1 MLFRNRKQAR
11 LPKVRLSRVMMS
23 LAIAFALGGVV
34 VTDVV
39 AQSDSGSERR
49 NRRSQKSEKAEVRYP
64 EATREEPKEKGSAKT
79 GKKLQKLIEEFNE
92 SKYEEAKPLAD
103 EILADANANN
113 YDKSLAAFL
122 AAQIAYNLD
131 DNAAA
136 ESFAKQAIDLNGLD
150 NNNHFTAMQ
159 FLSQL
164 QTQDDK
170 YAEGLATIERYLA
183 ETKSTRPE
191 DLIVKGN
198 ALYRLE
204 RFKEAAETLRQAV
217 DASPQPKNEWLQ
229 LLMASYA
236 DAGQN
241 AEAIQLAEQ
250 LAAKSP
256 DDKKAQMNLASV
268 YMQADQM
275 DKAAAVLEK
284 MRASGQMTEEREYR
298 QLYTTYANM
307 EGKEKDTIAVINDGI
322 QKGILKPDYQSYVAL
337 AQAYYY
343 SDQIPQAIEAWQK
356 GAPLSKDGE
365 TYLNLAKVLYQENRV
380 PEAKEAAKAA
390 LAKGVKKPDDA
401 KKIINAK

>member
-11 LPKVRLSRVMMS
+11 LSKVALS
-23 LAIAFALGGVV
+23 LAIAFAVGGVV
-34 VTDVV
+34 VTDAL

-49 NRRSQKSEKAEVRYP
+49 NRRSQGNQKVEVRYP
-64 EATREEPKEKGSAKT
+64 DATRAEPKEKGSAKM
-79 GKKLQKLIEEFNE
+79 GKKLQKLIEEFND
-92 SKYEEAKPLAD
+92 SKFEEAKPLAG
-103 EILADANANN
+103 EILADASANN

-122 AAQIAYNLD
+122 AAQVAYNLD

-136 ESFAKQAIDLNGLD
+136 EGFAKQAIDLGGLD
-150 NNNHFTAMQ
+150 NNNHFGAMQ

-164 QTQDDK
+164 QIQDDK
-170 YAEGLATIERYLA
+170 YADGLATIDRYLA
-183 ETKSTRPE
+183 ESKSGKPE
-191 DLIVKGN
+191 DLMIKGN

-204 RFKEAAETLRQAV
+204 RFKEAAVTLRQAI

-229 LLMASYA
+229 LLLAAYA
-236 DAGQN
+236 DAGQSQ
-241 AEAIQLAEQ
+241 EAIALAEQ
-250 LAAKSP
+250 LAAKAP
-256 DDKKAQMNLASV
+256 DDKKAQLNLASV

-275 DKAAAVLEK
+275 DKAAGVLEK
-284 MRASGQMTEEREYR
+284 LRAAGQMTEEREYR

-307 EGKEKDTIAVINDGI
+307 DGKEKETIAVINDGI

-343 SDQIPQAIEAWQK
+343 SDQIPQAIDAWKK

>member
-1 MLFRNRKQAR
+1 MLFRNRKQA
-11 LPKVRLSRVMMS
+11 LLS
-23 LAIAFALGGVV
+23 LAIAFAMGGVI
-34 VTDVV
+34 VTDAV

-49 NRRSQKSEKAEVRYP
+49 NRRSQKEQKAEVRYP
-64 EATREEPKEKGSAKT
+64 EATRTEPKEKGSSKMS
-79 GKKLQKLIEEFNE
+79 KKLGKLIDEFNE
-92 SKYEEAKPLAD
+92 SKFEEAKPLAA
-103 EILADANANN
+103 EILADSSANN
-113 YDKSLAAFL
+113 YDKALAAFL
-122 AAQIAYNLD
+122 AAQVAYNLD
-131 DNAAA
+131 DNAGA
-136 ESFAKQAIDLNGLD
+136 EGFAKQAIELNGLD

-159 FLSQL
+159 FLAQL
-164 QTQDDK
+164 QIQDDK
-170 YAEGLATIERYLA
+170 YADGLATIDRYLT
-183 ETKSTRPE
+183 ETKSTKPE
-191 DLIVKGN
+191 DLVIKGN

-204 RFKEAAETLRQAV
+204 RYKEAAATLRQAV

-241 AEAIQLAEQ
+241 EDAIKLAEQ

-268 YMQADQM
+268 YMQADKM
-275 DKAAAVLEK
+275 DKAAAILEK
-284 MRASGQMTEEREYR
+284 LRTSGQMTDEREYR

-343 SDQIPQAIEAWQK
+343 SDQIPQAIDAWKK

-365 TYLNLAKVLYQENRV
+365 TYLNLAKVLYQENRL
-380 PEAKEAAKAA
+380 PEAKEAAKSA

>member
-1 MLFRNRKQAR
+1 MSFRKPKQT
-11 LPKVRLSRVMMS
+11 RLSKVVLS
-23 LAIAFALGGVV
+23 LAVGLALGGAVMA
-34 VTDVV
+34 DAI
-39 AQSDSGSERR
+39 AQSQDTGPTSERR
-49 NRRSQKSEKAEVRYP
+49 TRGTKKEQKAEVRYP
-64 EATREEPKEKGSAKT
+64 QATRTEPKEKGSSKM
-79 GKKLQKLIEEFNE
+79 GKKLQKLIDEFND
-92 SKYEEAKPLAD
+92 SKFEEAKPLVGEIIAD
-103 EILADANANN
+103 GNANN
-113 YDKSLAAFL
+113 YDKALAAFL
-122 AAQIAYNLD
+122 GAQVAYNLD

-136 ESFAKQAIDLNGLD
+136 EAYVKQAIDLNGLD

-159 FLSQL
+159 FLAQL
-164 QTQDDK
+164 QIQGDK
-170 YAEGLATIERYLA
+170 YADGLATIDRYLT
-183 ETKSTRPE
+183 ESKSTKPE
-191 DLIVKGN
+191 DLVIKGN

-204 RFKEAAETLRQAV
+204 RYKEAAAVLRQAV

-236 DAGQN
+236 DAN
-241 AEAIQLAEQ
+241 MNDEAIKLAEQ

-268 YMQADQM
+268 YMQADKM
-275 DKAAAVLEK
+275 DKAAAILEK
-284 MRASGQMTEEREYR
+284 LRNSGQMTDEREYR

-322 QKGILKPDYQSYVAL
+322 QKGVLKPDYQTYVAL

-343 SDQIPQAIEAWQK
+343 SDQIPQAIDAWKK

-365 TYLNLAKVLYQENRV
+365 TYLNLAKVLYQENRL
-380 PEAKEAAKAA
+380 PEAKEAAKSA

>member
-1 MLFRNRKQAR
+1 MPSRTCKQAR
-11 LPKVRLSRVMMS
+11 LSKVMLS
-23 LAIAFALGGVV
+23 LAMGFALGGMV
-34 VTDVV
+34 VTDAI

-49 NRRSQKSEKAEVRYP
+49 NRRAQKEQKAEVRYP
-64 EATREEPKEKGSAKT
+64 EATRTEPKEKGSAKT
-79 GKKLQKLIEEFNE
+79 GKKLEKLIEAFND
-92 SKYEEAKPLAD
+92 SKFEEAKPLAA
-103 EILADANANN
+103 EILADGNANN
-113 YDKSLAAFL
+113 YDKSLTAFL
-122 AAQIAYNLD
+122 AAQVAYNLN

-136 ESFAKQAIDLNGLD
+136 EGFAKQAIELNGLD

-159 FLSQL
+159 FLAQL
-164 QTQDDK
+164 QIQDDK
-170 YAEGLATIERYLA
+170 YAEGLATIDRYLA
-183 ETKSTRPE
+183 ESKSTRPE
-191 DLIVKGN
+191 DLVIKGN

-204 RFKEAAETLRQAV
+204 RFKEAAAALRQAV

-268 YMQADQM
+268 YTQADQM
-275 DKAAAVLEK
+275 DKASAILEK
-284 MRASGQMTEEREYR
+284 LRSAGQMTEEREYR

-307 EGKEKDTIAVINDGI
+307 DGKEKDTIAVINDGLA
-322 QKGILKPDYQSYVAL
+322 KGILKPDYQSYVAL

-343 SDQIPQAIEAWQK
+343 SDQIPQAIDAWKK

-365 TYLNLAKVLYQENRV
+365 TYLNLAKVLYQENRLA
-380 PEAKEAAKAA
+380 EAKEAAKSA

>member
-1 MLFRNRKQAR
+1 MLFRNRKQA
-11 LPKVRLSRVMMS
+11 LLS
-23 LAIAFALGGVV
+23 LAIAFAMGGMI
-34 VTDVV
+34 VTDAV

-49 NRRSQKSEKAEVRYP
+49 NRRSQKEQKAEVRYP
-64 EATREEPKEKGSAKT
+64 EATRTEPKEKGSSKM
-79 GKKLQKLIEEFNE
+79 GKKLQKLIDDFNE
-92 SKYEEAKPLAD
+92 SKFEEAKPLAA
-103 EILADANANN
+103 EIIADGNSNS
-113 YDKSLAAFL
+113 YDKALAAFL
-122 AAQIAYNLD
+122 AAQVAYNLD

-136 ESFAKQAIDLNGLD
+136 ETFAKQAIDLNGLD
-150 NNNHFTAMQ
+150 NNNHFTTMQ
-159 FLSQL
+159 FLAQL
-164 QTQDDK
+164 QIQDDK
-170 YAEGLATIERYLA
+170 YADGLATIDRYLT
-183 ETKSTRPE
+183 ESKSTKPE
-191 DLIVKGN
+191 DLVIKGN

-204 RFKEAAETLRQAV
+204 RYKEAAATLRQAV

-241 AEAIQLAEQ
+241 EEAIKLAEQ

-256 DDKKAQMNLASV
+256 EDKKAQTNLASV
-268 YMQADQM
+268 YMQADKM
-275 DKAAAVLEK
+275 DKAAAILEK
-284 MRASGQMTEEREYR
+284 LRTSGQMTDEREYR

-322 QKGILKPDYQSYVAL
+322 QKGVLKPDYQSYVAL

-343 SDQIPQAIEAWQK
+343 SDQIPQAIDAWKK

-365 TYLNLAKVLYQENRV
+365 TYLNLAKVLYQENRLA
-380 PEAKEAAKAA
+380 EAKEAAKSA

>member
-1 MLFRNRKQAR
+1 MLFRNRKQA
-11 LPKVRLSRVMMS
+11 LLS
-23 LAIAFALGGVV
+23 LAIALAMGGMI
-34 VTDVV
+34 VTDAV

-49 NRRSQKSEKAEVRYP
+49 NRRSQKEQKAEVRYP
-64 EATREEPKEKGSAKT
+64 EATRTEPKEKGSSKM
-79 GKKLQKLIEEFNE
+79 GKKLQKLIDEFNE
-92 SKYEEAKPLAD
+92 SKFEEAKPVAA

-113 YDKSLAAFL
+113 YDKALAAFL
-122 AAQIAYNLD
+122 AAQVAYNLD

-136 ESFAKQAIDLNGLD
+136 EGFAKQAIELNGLD

-159 FLSQL
+159 FLAQL
-164 QTQDDK
+164 QIQGDK
-170 YAEGLATIERYLA
+170 YADGLATIDRYLT
-183 ETKSTRPE
+183 ESKSAKPE
-191 DLIVKGN
+191 DLVIKGN

-204 RFKEAAETLRQAV
+204 RYKEAAATLRQAV

-241 AEAIQLAEQ
+241 DEAIKLAEQ

-268 YMQADQM
+268 YMQADKM
-275 DKAAAVLEK
+275 DKAATILEK
-284 MRASGQMTEEREYR
+284 LRTSGQMTDEREYR

-343 SDQIPQAIEAWQK
+343 SDQIPQAIDAWKK

-365 TYLNLAKVLYQENRV
+365 TYLNLAKVLYQENRL
-380 PEAKEAAKAA
+380 PEAKEAAKSA

>member
-1 MLFRNRKQAR
+1 MLFRNRKQA
-11 LPKVRLSRVMMS
+11 LLS
-23 LAIAFALGGVV
+23 LAIALAMGGMI
-34 VTDVV
+34 VTDAV

-49 NRRSQKSEKAEVRYP
+49 NRRSQKEQKAEVRYP
-64 EATREEPKEKGSAKT
+64 EATRVEPKEKGSSKM
-79 GKKLQKLIEEFNE
+79 GKKLQKLIDEFNE
-92 SKYEEAKPLAD
+92 SKFEEAKPVAA

-113 YDKSLAAFL
+113 YDKALAAFL
-122 AAQIAYNLD
+122 AAQVAYNLD

-136 ESFAKQAIDLNGLD
+136 EGFAKQAIELNGLD

-159 FLSQL
+159 FLAQL
-164 QTQDDK
+164 QIQGDK
-170 YAEGLATIERYLA
+170 YADGLATIDRYLT
-183 ETKSTRPE
+183 ESKSAKPE
-191 DLIVKGN
+191 DLVIKGN

-204 RFKEAAETLRQAV
+204 RYKEAAATLRQAV

-241 AEAIQLAEQ
+241 DEAIKLAEQ

-268 YMQADQM
+268 YMQADKM
-275 DKAAAVLEK
+275 DKAATILEK
-284 MRASGQMTEEREYR
+284 LRTSGQMTDEREYR

-343 SDQIPQAIEAWQK
+343 SDQIPQAIDAWKK

-365 TYLNLAKVLYQENRV
+365 TYLNLAKVLYQENRL
-380 PEAKEAAKAA
+380 PEAKEAAKSA

>member
-1 MLFRNRKQAR
+1 MLFRNRKQA
-11 LPKVRLSRVMMS
+11 LLS
-23 LAIAFALGGVV
+23 LAIALAAGGAI
-34 VTDVV
+34 VTDAI

-49 NRRSQKSEKAEVRYP
+49 NRRSQKEQKAEVRYP
-64 EATREEPKEKGSAKT
+64 EATRTEPKEKGSAKM
-79 GKKLQKLIEEFNE
+79 GKKLQKLIDEFND
-92 SKYEEAKPLAD
+92 SKFEEAKPLAG
-103 EILADANANN
+103 EIIADGNANN
-113 YDKSLAAFL
+113 YDKALAAFL
-122 AAQIAYNLD
+122 GAQVAYNLD

-136 ESFAKQAIDLNGLD
+136 EGFAKQAIDLNGLD

-159 FLSQL
+159 FLAQL
-164 QTQDDK
+164 QIQDDK
-170 YAEGLATIERYLA
+170 YADGLATIDRYLT
-183 ETKSTRPE
+183 ESKSTKPE
-191 DLIVKGN
+191 DLVIKGN

-204 RFKEAAETLRQAV
+204 RYKEAAAALRQAV

-236 DAGQN
+236 DAN
-241 AEAIQLAEQ
+241 MNDEAIKLAEQ

-256 DDKKAQMNLASV
+256 DDKKAQTNLASV
-268 YMQADQM
+268 YMQADKM
-275 DKAAAVLEK
+275 DKAAAILEK
-284 MRASGQMTEEREYR
+284 LRNSGQMTDEREYR

-322 QKGILKPDYQSYVAL
+322 QKGVLKPDYQTYVAL

-343 SDQIPQAIEAWQK
+343 SDQIPQAIDAWKK

-365 TYLNLAKVLYQENRV
+365 TYLNLAKVLYQENRL
-380 PEAKEAAKAA
+380 PEAKEAAKSA

>member
-11 LPKVRLSRVMMS
+11 LSKVMLS
-23 LAIAFALGGVV
+23 LAVGLALGGAV
-34 VTDVV
+34 VTDAI
-39 AQSDSGSERR
+39 AQSQDTGPSNERR
-49 NRRSQKSEKAEVRYP
+49 TRGGKKEQKAEVRYP
-64 EATREEPKEKGSAKT
+64 EATRTEPKEKGSAKT
-79 GKKLQKLIEEFNE
+79 GKKLQKLIDEFNE
-92 SKYEEAKPLAD
+92 SKFEEAKPLAA
-103 EILADANANN
+103 EILADGNANN
-113 YDKSLAAFL
+113 YDKALAAFL
-122 AAQIAYNLD
+122 AAQVAYNLN

-136 ESFAKQAIDLNGLD
+136 EQFAKQTIELNALD

-159 FLSQL
+159 FLAQL
-164 QTQDDK
+164 QIQDDK
-170 YAEGLATIERYLA
+170 YAEGLATIDRYLT
-183 ETKSTRPE
+183 ESKSAKPE
-191 DLIVKGN
+191 DLVIKGN

-204 RFKEAAETLRQAV
+204 RYKEAAATLRQAV

-241 AEAIQLAEQ
+241 EDAIKLAEQ

-268 YMQADQM
+268 YMQADKM
-275 DKAAAVLEK
+275 DKAAAILEK
-284 MRASGQMTEEREYR
+284 VRSSGQMTEEREYR

-307 EGKEKDTIAVINDGI
+307 DGKEKDTIAVINDGI
-322 QKGILKPDYQSYVAL
+322 QKGVLKPDYQTYVAL

-343 SDQIPQAIEAWQK
+343 SDQIPQAIDAWKK

-365 TYLNLAKVLYQENRV
+365 TYLNLAKVLYQENRL

-390 LAKGVKKPDDA
+390 VAKGVKKPDDA

>member
-1 MLFRNRKQAR
+1 MLFRNRKQA
-11 LPKVRLSRVMMS
+11 LLS
-23 LAIAFALGGVV
+23 LAIAFALGGVI
-34 VTDVV
+34 VTDAV

-49 NRRSQKSEKAEVRYP
+49 NRRSQKEQKTEVRYP
-64 EATREEPKEKGSAKT
+64 EATRAEPKEKGSSKM
-79 GKKLQKLIEEFNE
+79 GKKLQKLIDEFNE
-92 SKYEEAKPLAD
+92 SKFEEAKPLAA
-103 EILADANANN
+103 EIIADGNSNN
-113 YDKSLAAFL
+113 YDKALAAFL
-122 AAQIAYNLD
+122 AAQVAYNLD

-136 ESFAKQAIDLNGLD
+136 ETFAKQAIELNGLD
-150 NNNHFTAMQ
+150 NNNHFTTMQ
-159 FLSQL
+159 FLAQL
-164 QTQDDK
+164 QIQDDK
-170 YAEGLATIERYLA
+170 YADGLATIDRYLS
-183 ETKSTRPE
+183 ESKSTKPD
-191 DLIVKGN
+191 DLVIKGN

-204 RFKEAAETLRQAV
+204 RYKEAAATLRQAV

-241 AEAIQLAEQ
+241 EEAIKLAEQ

-256 DDKKAQMNLASV
+256 EDKKAQMNLASV
-268 YMQADQM
+268 YMQADKM
-275 DKAAAVLEK
+275 DKAATILEK
-284 MRASGQMTEEREYR
+284 LRTSGQMTDEREYR

-343 SDQIPQAIEAWQK
+343 SEQIPQAIDAWKK

-365 TYLNLAKVLYQENRV
+365 TYLNLAKVLYQENRL
-380 PEAKEAAKAA
+380 PEAKEAAKSA
-390 LAKGVKKPDDA
+390 LAKGIKKPDDA

>member
-11 LPKVRLSRVMMS
+11 LSKVALS
-23 LAIAFALGGVV
+23 LAIAFAVGGVV
-34 VTDVV
+34 VTDAL

-49 NRRSQKSEKAEVRYP
+49 NRRSQGNQKVEVRYP
-64 EATREEPKEKGSAKT
+64 DATRAEPKEKGSAKM
-79 GKKLQKLIEEFNE
+79 GKKLQKLIEEFND
-92 SKYEEAKPLAD
+92 SKFEEAKPLAG
-103 EILADANANN
+103 EVLADASANN

-122 AAQIAYNLD
+122 AAQVAYNLD

-136 ESFAKQAIDLNGLD
+136 EGFAKQAIDLGGLD

-164 QTQDDK
+164 QIQDDK
-170 YAEGLATIERYLA
+170 YADGLATIDRFLT

-191 DLIVKGN
+191 DLVVKGN

-204 RFKEAAETLRQAV
+204 RFKEAAATLRQAV

-236 DAGQN
+236 DAGQSQ
-241 AEAIQLAEQ
+241 EAIALAEQ
-250 LAAKSP
+250 LAAKAP
-256 DDKKAQMNLASV
+256 DDKRAQLNLASV

-275 DKAAAVLEK
+275 DKAAGVLEK
-284 MRASGQMTEEREYR
+284 LRAAGQMTEEREYR

-307 EGKEKDTIAVINDGI
+307 DGKEKETIAVINDGL

-343 SDQIPQAIEAWQK
+343 SDQIPQAIDAWKK

>member
-1 MLFRNRKQAR
+1 MLFRNRKQA
-11 LPKVRLSRVMMS
+11 LLS
-23 LAIAFALGGVV
+23 LAIAFAMGGVI
-34 VTDVV
+34 VTDAV

-49 NRRSQKSEKAEVRYP
+49 NRRSQKEQKAEVRYP
-64 EATREEPKEKGSAKT
+64 EATRTEPKEKGSSKMS
-79 GKKLQKLIEEFNE
+79 KKLGKLIDEFNE
-92 SKYEEAKPLAD
+92 SKFEEAKPLAA
-103 EILADANANN
+103 EILADGNANN
-113 YDKSLAAFL
+113 YDKALAAFL
-122 AAQIAYNLD
+122 AAQVAYNLD
-131 DNAAA
+131 DNAGA
-136 ESFAKQAIDLNGLD
+136 EGFAKQAIELNGLD

-159 FLSQL
+159 FLAQL
-164 QTQDDK
+164 QIQDDK
-170 YAEGLATIERYLA
+170 YADGLATIDRYLT
-183 ETKSTRPE
+183 ETKSTKPE
-191 DLIVKGN
+191 DLVIKGN

-204 RFKEAAETLRQAV
+204 RYKEAAATLRQAV
-217 DASPQPKNEWLQ
+217 DASSQPKNEWLQ

-241 AEAIQLAEQ
+241 EDAIKLAEQ

-268 YMQADQM
+268 YMQADKM
-275 DKAAAVLEK
+275 DKAAAILEK
-284 MRASGQMTEEREYR
+284 LRTSGQMTDEREYR

-343 SDQIPQAIEAWQK
+343 SDQIPQAIDAWKK

-365 TYLNLAKVLYQENRV
+365 TYLNLAKVLYQENRL
-380 PEAKEAAKAA
+380 PEAKEAAKSA

>member
-1 MLFRNRKQAR
+1 MLFRNRKQA
-11 LPKVRLSRVMMS
+11 LLS
-23 LAIAFALGGVV
+23 LAIAFAMGGVI
-34 VTDVV
+34 VTNAV

-49 NRRSQKSEKAEVRYP
+49 NRRSQKEQKAEVRYP
-64 EATREEPKEKGSAKT
+64 EATRTEPKEKGSSKMS
-79 GKKLQKLIEEFNE
+79 KKLGKLIDEFNE
-92 SKYEEAKPLAD
+92 SKFEEAKPLAA
-103 EILADANANN
+103 EILADSSANN
-113 YDKSLAAFL
+113 YDKALAAFL
-122 AAQIAYNLD
+122 AAQVAYNLD
-131 DNAAA
+131 DNAGA
-136 ESFAKQAIDLNGLD
+136 EGFAKQAIELNGLD

-159 FLSQL
+159 FLAQL
-164 QTQDDK
+164 QIQDDK
-170 YAEGLATIERYLA
+170 YADGLATIDRYLT
-183 ETKSTRPE
+183 ETKSTKPE
-191 DLIVKGN
+191 DLVIKGN

-204 RFKEAAETLRQAV
+204 RYKEAAATLRQAV

-241 AEAIQLAEQ
+241 EDAIKLAEQ

-268 YMQADQM
+268 YMQADKM
-275 DKAAAVLEK
+275 DKAAAILEK
-284 MRASGQMTEEREYR
+284 LRTSGQMTDEREYR

-343 SDQIPQAIEAWQK
+343 SDQIPQAIDAWKK

-365 TYLNLAKVLYQENRV
+365 TYLNLAKVLYQENRL
-380 PEAKEAAKAA
+380 PEAKEAAKSA

>member
-1 MLFRNRKQAR
+1 MPFPNRKQAR
-11 LPKVRLSRVMMS
+11 LPKVMLS
-23 LAIAFALGGVV
+23 LAIGFALGGVV
-34 VTDVV
+34 VADAI
-39 AQSDSGSERR
+39 AQSASGMGSDRR
-49 NRRSQKSEKAEVRYP
+49 NRNSQKSQKAEVRYP
-64 EATREEPKEKGSAKT
+64 EATRVEPKEKGSSKM
-79 GKKLQKLIEEFNE
+79 GKKLQNLINEFNE
-92 SKYEEAKPLAD
+92 SKFEEAKLQAD
-103 EILADANANN
+103 EILSDGTANN

-122 AAQIAYNLD
+122 AAQVAYNLN

-136 ESFAKQAIDLNGLD
+136 ERLAKQAIDLNGLD

-159 FLSQL
+159 FLAQL
-164 QTQDDK
+164 QIQDDK
-170 YAEGLATIERYLA
+170 YAESLATIDRYLA
-183 ETKSTRPE
+183 ESKSTRPE
-191 DLIVKGN
+191 DQIIKGN

-204 RFKEAAETLRQAV
+204 RYKEAAATLRQAV
-217 DASPQPKNEWLQ
+217 DASPQPKSEWLQ

-256 DDKKAQMNLASV
+256 DDKKMQMNLASV
-268 YMQADQM
+268 YMQGDKMDQ
-275 DKAAAVLEK
+275 AAAILEK
-284 MRASGQMTEEREYR
+284 LRASGQMTDEREYR

-307 EGKEKDTIAVINDGI
+307 DGKEKDTIAVINDGI
-322 QKGILKPDYQSYVAL
+322 AKGILKPDYQSYVAL

-343 SDQIPQAIEAWQK
+343 SDQIPQAIDAWKK

-365 TYLNLAKVLYQENRV
+365 TYLNLAKVLYQENRLA
-380 PEAKEAAKAA
+380 EAKEAAKSA

>member
-11 LPKVRLSRVMMS
+11 LSKVALS
-23 LAIAFALGGVV
+23 LAIAFAVGGVV
-34 VTDVV
+34 VTDAL

-49 NRRSQKSEKAEVRYP
+49 NRRSQGNQKVEVRYP
-64 EATREEPKEKGSAKT
+64 DATRAEPKEKGSAKM
-79 GKKLQKLIEEFNE
+79 GKKLQKLIEEFND
-92 SKYEEAKPLAD
+92 SKFEEAKPLAG
-103 EILADANANN
+103 EILADASANN

-122 AAQIAYNLD
+122 AAQVAYNLD

-136 ESFAKQAIDLNGLD
+136 EGFAKQAIDLGGLD
-150 NNNHFTAMQ
+150 NNNHFGAMQ

-164 QTQDDK
+164 QIQDDK
-170 YAEGLATIERYLA
+170 YADGLATIDRFLT

-191 DLIVKGN
+191 DLVVKGN

-204 RFKEAAETLRQAV
+204 RFKEAAATLRQAV

-236 DAGQN
+236 DAGQSQ
-241 AEAIQLAEQ
+241 EAIALAEQ
-250 LAAKSP
+250 LAAKAP
-256 DDKKAQMNLASV
+256 DDKKAQLNLASV

-275 DKAAAVLEK
+275 DKAAGVLEK
-284 MRASGQMTEEREYR
+284 LRAAGQMTEEREYR

-307 EGKEKDTIAVINDGI
+307 DGKEKETIAVINDGI

-343 SDQIPQAIEAWQK
+343 SDQIPQAIDAWKK

>member
-1 MLFRNRKQAR
+1 MLFRTRKQA
-11 LPKVRLSRVMMS
+11 LLS
-23 LAIAFALGGVV
+23 LAIAFAISGVI
-34 VTDVV
+34 VTEAA

-49 NRRSQKSEKAEVRYP
+49 GRRGQKDQKTEVRYP
-64 EATREEPKEKGSAKT
+64 DATRTEPKEKGSAKM
-79 GKKLQKLIEEFNE
+79 GKKLEKLIKLFNDSEFE
-92 SKYEEAKPLAD
+92 QAKPVAD
-103 EILADANANN
+103 EILADGSANN
-113 YDKSLAAFL
+113 YDKALTSFL
-122 AAQIAYNLD
+122 AAQVAYNLD

-136 ESFAKQAIDLNGLD
+136 ETFARQAIDLNALD
-150 NNNHFTAMQ
+150 NNNHFTAML
-159 FLSQL
+159 FLAQL
-164 QTQDDK
+164 QVQADK
-170 YAEGLATIERYLA
+170 YEDSLATIDRYFA

-191 DLIVKGN
+191 DLVVKGN

-204 RFKEAAETLRQAV
+204 RFKEAAATLRQAV
-217 DASPQPKNEWLQ
+217 DASPEPKSEWLQ

-256 DDKKAQMNLASV
+256 DDKKAQLNLASV
-268 YMQADQM
+268 YMQGEQM
-275 DKAAAVLEK
+275 DKAVAILEK
-284 MRASGQMTEEREYR
+284 LRASGQMTEEREYR

-307 EGKEKDTIAVINDGI
+307 DGKEKETIAVVNDGL
-322 QKGILKPDYQSYVAL
+322 QKGILKPDYQTYVAL

-365 TYLNLAKVLYQENRV
+365 TYLNLAKVLFQENRR
-380 PEAKEAAKAA
+380 PEAREAAKAA

-401 KKIINAK
+401 NKIINAK